1 MLSSP
6 EFWVA
11 VAFVILVASV
21 YRPMARGIT
30 GALDQQSAKIG
41 ASLDQATQLREEAQ
55 HLLAEYQ
62 RKQRNAETES
72 EEIIAQARSQADRLA
87 AEAAANLEAAL
98 KRREQAAIEKIA
110 QAEAEALDEVRGT
123 AVDVAIAATRSLM
136 RERLYQD
143 RGQALIDRAIKELP
157 DKLH

>member
-110 QAEAEALDEVRGT
+110 QAEAEAPRRGT
-123 AVDVAIAATRSLM
+123 RYRRRRRHRRDTFANAGTALSGLWPGADRS
-136 RERLYQD
+136 RHQ
-143 RGQALIDRAIKELP
+143 GTS